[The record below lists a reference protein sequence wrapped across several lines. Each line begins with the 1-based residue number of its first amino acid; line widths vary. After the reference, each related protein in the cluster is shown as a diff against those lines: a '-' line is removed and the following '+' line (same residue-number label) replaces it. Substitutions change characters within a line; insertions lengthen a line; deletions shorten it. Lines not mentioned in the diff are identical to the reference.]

1 MPFLVNFRPSQNS
14 LAGLERVVS
23 NRVEHIPQVQ
33 LAGHGVAVVDD
44 DLRELVSLLC
54 TIPAVD

>member
-1 MPFLVNFRPSQNS
+1 M
-14 LAGLERVVS
+14 S

-44 DLRELVSLLC
+44 DLRELVPLLR
-54 TIPAVD
+54 TVPAVD